1 MSLGQIYV
9 GAEVVRQFE
18 AVMHAAGIAPEYPR
32 GSLAPNGELIRFRV
46 EGDSKDSK
54 NGWAVLHGDG
64 IPAGMFGNWKTGESH
79 SWCAKRD
86 SELTADERAEQR
98 RRVEMARAERERAEK
113 QCRAE
118 AAEDA
123 RVAWE
128 AAKPATSHPY
138 LQRKCVRSHGLR
150 VASADGNR
158 VRAGDLLIPLHTASG
173 VLVSLQ
179 RITQDSA
186 KFYLAGGEKRG
197 CFYRIGGKGPAWLVE
212 GYATGVSVHEATGQP
227 VVVAFDAGGLK
238 SVADVLRR
246 QLLGVAADNDESGTG
261 QRAAEATGLPWIV
274 PPTMGQDWNDYA
286 VEHGLDAARAALVL
300 PAASN
305 ISERDEARRR
315 QQKEENVRLQDDARD
330 TAPPRM
336 SLSDMLDDCVWITAG
351 CQVGRVSRPQAVLAF
366 NEFCDLTASC
376 LTAREDNP
384 TRSVPTAV
392 LWKKH
397 GSRKTVE
404 TRTFRAGATE
414 ICLDP
419 DGATALN
426 SWRLIERRP
435 SSADVAPF
443 LDHVAYLF
451 EDVTEREV
459 FLDWLAHIE
468 QKPGVLP
475 HYGWLHIAKNTGT
488 GRNWMASVLSRVW
501 RGYVAPNVD
510 LPGLLESQF
519 NGMLAGRLLAMV
531 DEVQEGGGDNQFRH
545 ANRLNAIINAEE
557 RAINPKFGRQFKEH
571 NSCRWLVFSN
581 YENAL
586 PMKDTDRRWRVVR
599 HSAAPRSPGT
609 YAKLYALLDDAEF
622 IHAIGWWLR
631 ERDIGAFNPGE
642 RPPMNEA
649 KRAALAA
656 SRSLIQQSTGELISR
671 WPVDIITGVDA
682 AEVLCDG
689 ADNASITPAMR
700 RALNEAGALQYGG
713 GRVVKVRHRASKCWI
728 LRNVE
733 RWQHAA
739 PIEIAT
745 EAVRARE
752 LNQSATALEVLVGAD
767 DDGGSPL

>member
-1 MSLGQIYV
+1 MSVRQNQA
-9 GAEVVRQFE
+9 GAEVTRQFE
-18 AVMHAAGIAPEYPR
+18 AAMHAAGIVPEFTR
-32 GSLAPNGELIRFRV
+32 DSLIPNGELIRFRV

-79 SWCAKRD
+79 NWCSKRD
-86 SELTADERAEQR
+86 SELTPGERSEQK
-98 RRVEMARAERERAEK
+98 RRVEMARVERERAEK
-113 QCRAE
+113 HCRAE
-118 AAEDA
+118 AAEHA
-123 RVAWE
+123 RAAWE
-128 AAKPATSHPY
+128 VADAATSHPY
-138 LQRKCVRSHGLR
+138 LQRKCVQSHGLR
-150 VASADGNR
+150 VVRTDGHR
-158 VRAGDLLIPLHTASG
+158 VRAGDLLIPLHNPSSE
-173 VLVSLQ
+173 LVSLQ
-179 RITQDSA
+179 RITHDGA

-197 CFYRIGGKGPAWLVE
+197 CFYRFGGDGAAWLVE
-212 GYATGVSVHEATGQP
+212 GYATGASVHEATGQP

-238 SVADVLRR
+238 PVADLLRG
-246 QLLGVAADNDESGTG
+246 QLIGVAADNDESGTG
-261 QRAAEATGLPWIV
+261 QRVAEATGLPWIM
-274 PPTMGQDWNDYA
+274 PPTIGQDWNDYA
-286 VEHGLDAARAALVL
+286 TEHGVDATRAALAL
-300 PAASN
+300 PAESDTG
-305 ISERDEARRR
+305 SRDETRRR
-315 QQKEENVRLQDDARD
+315 QQKEQNARLQYDAHD
-330 TAPPRM
+330 VTPPRM
-336 SLSDMLDDCVWITAG
+336 SLTDMLDDCVWITAG
-351 CQVGRVSRPQAVLAF
+351 SQVGRVSRPQAVLTF

-376 LTAREDNP
+376 VTAREDNP
-384 TRSVPTAV
+384 TRSIPTAV
-392 LWKKH
+392 LWKRH
-397 GSRKTVE
+397 SGRKTVE
-404 TRTFRAGATE
+404 TRTFHAGSAE
-414 ICLDP
+414 FCCDP
-419 DGATALN
+419 DGGTALN
-426 SWRLIERRP
+426 SWRPIERRP
-435 SSADVAPF
+435 SLADVTPF

-451 EDVTEREV
+451 EDVTERNV

-510 LPGLLESQF
+510 LPALLESQF
-519 NGMLAGRLLAMV
+519 NGMLAGRVLAMV

-545 ANRLNAIINAEE
+545 ANRLNAVINAEE

-581 YENAL
+581 FENAL

-599 HSAAPRSPGT
+599 HNAAPRSPQK
-609 YAKLYALLDDAEF
+609 YAKLYALLDHAEF
-622 IHAIGWWLR
+622 INAIGVWLR

-656 SRSLIQQSTGELISR
+656 SRSMIQQSTGELVGR
-671 WPVDIITGVDA
+671 WPVDIITGTDA

-713 GRVVKVRHRASKCWI
+713 GRVVKVRHKASKCWI

-733 RWQHAA
+733 RWQYAA
-739 PIEIAT
+739 PIEIAA

-752 LNQSATALEVLVGAD
+752 FNLSAAALEVLAGAD
-767 DDGGSPL
+767 DDAGSPL